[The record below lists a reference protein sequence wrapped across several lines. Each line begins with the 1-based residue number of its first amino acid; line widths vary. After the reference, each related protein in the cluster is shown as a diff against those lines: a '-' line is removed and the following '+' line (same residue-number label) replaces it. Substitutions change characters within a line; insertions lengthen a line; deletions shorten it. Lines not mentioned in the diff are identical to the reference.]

1 MKKRLISIC
10 LALLC
15 VFAPASAAFSDITDS
30 SLAQKVAILDALGI
44 MQGMGDNQ
52 FNPDGSL
59 TRAQFCKIAVTAM
72 GISDVSA
79 YASYTIFPDV
89 KHTHWAAGYIN
100 AAVRH
105 PDLKERSIIRGYVD
119 GTFGP
124 DKTVNY
130 GEVCTMLLRMLGY
143 TEEDVGPFWPADYIA
158 KAQAVGLT
166 EGVSVT
172 DAKSAVKRS
181 DAAILLLNTLNAPL
195 KDDAGATLMDNL
207 ASVTVDGGI
216 LLATSGTDS
225 SLAANEALFF
235 EDGAAG
241 AVTRRTAGALDSS
254 MIGVRGTLVLKSNA
268 VAGIIPTQDRTES
281 YTVTAV
287 SESGIQTSTQTIR
300 PGSDDKLFVSRAGH
314 SVGTFSELW
323 SDIQAGDTLTM
334 YYDGLGSLVLMA
346 VLSGSSP
353 AAGNSFVFGVEDS
366 AEIPQDYT
374 ILKNGT
380 AVNREQL
387 QKYDVVTLDADSR
400 QALVSDA
407 KLSGQYSAA
416 SPSASDPETVT
427 VCGQSY
433 SVSKRAA
440 SSFAGL
446 ELKDYITLLFNA
458 AGEVVA
464 AYPKS
469 SVNADMKGI
478 VTDVQEDRVTV
489 SLVNGLTM
497 RNMQVSASDLSGLL
511 GRVVTVGQSSNG
523 SVFLTRSS
531 FSGKLE
537 GSWSVADAKLGSA
550 SVSTDVQLY
559 VQDGDDGAVAAARV
573 SDVSLD
579 VVPESEILYTEQD
592 GTGTV
597 ILIVAGPDVING

>member
-1 MKKRLISIC
+1 M
-10 LALLC
+10 
-15 VFAPASAAFSDITDS
+15 
-30 SLAQKVAILDALGI
+30 
-44 MQGMGDNQ
+44 
-52 FNPDGSL
+52 
-59 TRAQFCKIAVTAM
+59 
-72 GISDVSA
+72 
-79 YASYTIFPDV
+79 
-89 KHTHWAAGYIN
+89 
-100 AAVRH
+100 
-105 PDLKERSIIRGYVD
+105 
-119 GTFGP
+119 
-124 DKTVNY
+124 
-130 GEVCTMLLRMLGY
+130 
-143 TEEDVGPFWPADYIA
+143 
-158 KAQAVGLT
+158 
-166 EGVSVT
+166 
-172 DAKSAVKRS
+172 
-181 DAAILLLNTLNAPL
+181 
-195 KDDAGATLMDNL
+195 
-207 ASVTVDGGI
+207 
-216 LLATSGTDS
+216 
-225 SLAANEALFF
+225 
-235 EDGAAG
+235 
-241 AVTRRTAGALDSS
+241 
-254 MIGVRGTLVLKSNA
+254 
-268 VAGIIPTQDRTES
+268 
-281 YTVTAV
+281 
-287 SESGIQTSTQTIR
+287 
-300 PGSDDKLFVSRAGH
+300 
-314 SVGTFSELW
+314 
-323 SDIQAGDTLTM
+323 LTM

-353 AAGNSFVFGVEDS
+353 AEGNSFVFGMEDS

-374 ILKNGT
+374 ILKNGA

-387 QKYDVVTLDADSR
+387 QQYDVVTLDADSR

-464 AYPKS
+464 AYHKS
-469 SVNADMKGI
+469 SVNADMKGV
-478 VTDVQEDRVTV
+478 VTDVQEDQVTV

-497 RNMQVSASDLSGLL
+497 HNMQVSASDLSGLL

-531 FSGKLE
+531 FSGKVE

-559 VQDGDDGAVAAARV
+559 VQDGDDGAVTAARV

>member
-1 MKKRLISIC
+1 
-10 LALLC
+10 
-15 VFAPASAAFSDITDS
+15 
-30 SLAQKVAILDALGI
+30 
-44 MQGMGDNQ
+44 
-52 FNPDGSL
+52 
-59 TRAQFCKIAVTAM
+59 
-72 GISDVSA
+72 
-79 YASYTIFPDV
+79 
-89 KHTHWAAGYIN
+89 
-100 AAVRH
+100 
-105 PDLKERSIIRGYVD
+105 
-119 GTFGP
+119 
-124 DKTVNY
+124 
-130 GEVCTMLLRMLGY
+130 MLLRMLGY

-235 EDGAAG
+235 EDGAAD

-374 ILKNGT
+374 ILKNGA

-433 SVSKRAA
+433 SVSGRAA
-440 SSFAGL
+440 SAFAGL

-469 SVNADMKGI
+469 SVNADMKGV
-478 VTDVQEDRVTV
+478 VTDVQEDQVTV

-531 FSGKLE
+531 FSGKVE

-559 VQDGDDGAVAAARV
+559 VQDGDDGAVTAARV

-579 VVPESEILYTEQD
+579 VVPESEIFYTEQD

>member
-59 TRAQFCKIAVTAM
+59 TRAQFCKIAVAAM

-207 ASVTVDGGI
+207 ASATVDGGI
-216 LLATSGTDS
+216 LLATSETDS

-235 EDGAAG
+235 EDGAAD
-241 AVTRRTAGALDSS
+241 AVTRRTAGAL
-254 MIGVRGTLVLKSNA
+254 GRGMFRKA
-268 VAGIIPTQDRTES
+268 RM
-281 YTVTAV
+281 
-287 SESGIQTSTQTIR
+287 
-300 PGSDDKLFVSRAGH
+300 
-314 SVGTFSELW
+314 
-323 SDIQAGDTLTM
+323 GD
-334 YYDGLGSLVLMA
+334 G
-346 VLSGSSP
+346 
-353 AAGNSFVFGVEDS
+353 
-366 AEIPQDYT
+366 
-374 ILKNGT
+374 
-380 AVNREQL
+380 R
-387 QKYDVVTLDADSR
+387 
-400 QALVSDA
+400 
-407 KLSGQYSAA
+407 
-416 SPSASDPETVT
+416 
-427 VCGQSY
+427 
-433 SVSKRAA
+433 
-440 SSFAGL
+440 
-446 ELKDYITLLFNA
+446 
-458 AGEVVA
+458 GE
-464 AYPKS
+464 P
-469 SVNADMKGI
+469 
-478 VTDVQEDRVTV
+478 
-489 SLVNGLTM
+489 
-497 RNMQVSASDLSGLL
+497 
-511 GRVVTVGQSSNG
+511 
-523 SVFLTRSS
+523 
-531 FSGKLE
+531 
-537 GSWSVADAKLGSA
+537 
-550 SVSTDVQLY
+550 
-559 VQDGDDGAVAAARV
+559 
-573 SDVSLD
+573 
-579 VVPESEILYTEQD
+579 
-592 GTGTV
+592 
-597 ILIVAGPDVING
+597 

>member
-1 MKKRLISIC
+1 MKKRILSIC
-10 LALLC
+10 LAL
-15 VFAPASAAFSDITDS
+15 VFTFAPASAAFSDITDS
-30 SLAQKVAILDALGI
+30 ELAQTASILDALGI
-44 MQGMGDNQ
+44 MQGMGNNQ
-52 FNPDGSL
+52 FNPEGSL
-59 TRAQFCKIAVTAM
+59 TRAQFCKMAVTAL
-72 GISDVSA
+72 GFSDVSA
-79 YASYTIFPDV
+79 YGSYTIFPDV
-89 KHTHWAAGYIN
+89 KNTHWAAPYIN

-105 PDLKERSIIRGYVD
+105 PDLQEQSIIRGYAD

-124 DKTVNY
+124 DKTVNF
-130 GEVCTMLLRMLGY
+130 GEACTMLLRMLGY

-207 ASVTVDGGI
+207 ASATVDGGI

-235 EDGAAG
+235 EDGAAD

-287 SESGIQTSTQTIR
+287 TESGIQTSTQTIR
-300 PGSDDKLFVSRAGH
+300 PDSDDKLFVSRAGH

-353 AAGNSFVFGVEDS
+353 AEGNSFVFGVEDS

-374 ILKNGT
+374 ILKNGA

-469 SVNADMKGI
+469 SVNADMKGV
-478 VTDVQEDRVTV
+478 VTDVQEDQVTV

-497 RNMQVSASDLSGLL
+497 HNMQVSASDLSGLL

-531 FSGKLE
+531 FSGKVE

-550 SVSTDVQLY
+550 SVSPDVQLY
-559 VQDGDDGAVAAARV
+559 VQDGDDGAVTAARV